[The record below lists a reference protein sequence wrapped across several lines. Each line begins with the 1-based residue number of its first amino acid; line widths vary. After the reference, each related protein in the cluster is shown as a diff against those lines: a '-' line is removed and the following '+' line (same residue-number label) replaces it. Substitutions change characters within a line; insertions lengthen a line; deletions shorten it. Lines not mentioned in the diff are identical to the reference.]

1 MGDFFKIFSLL
12 TISELYGVVRFFF
25 SCMKISTHC
34 TYFMTSLP
42 IVNHIGIVNVEPMW
56 DIDISDTPKRFVHS
70 SRTQIFE
77 FPVNRS
83 DFRHHAMRDTWR
95 LNYNHRERHRMG
107 KRMCKCIP
115 YLSHTA
121 IPYRASTGPEQGFP
135 CEVFPHREKPF
146 FITGNPFSHYRDFP
160 VRKTSQGKPC
170 FHYREGFAVC
180 SKGYYYLVRVYLN
193 TI

>member
-1 MGDFFKIFSLL
+1 MGNFFKKIWLSHNICTLW
-12 TISELYGVVRFFF
+12 SSKGFF

-95 LNYNHRERHRMG
+95 LIYNHRQTPYG
-107 KRMCKCIP
+107 QDNMCDISMWLHLLDFA
-115 YLSHTA
+115 YMATSSGHF
-121 IPYRASTGPEQGFP
+121 SGPS
-135 CEVFPHREKPF
+135 VNVSRVSRKPLR
-146 FITGNPFSHYRDFP
+146 I
-160 VRKTSQGKPC
+160 
-170 FHYREGFAVC
+170 
-180 SKGYYYLVRVYLN
+180 
-193 TI
+193 

>member
-1 MGDFFKIFSLL
+1 
-12 TISELYGVVRFFF
+12 
-25 SCMKISTHC
+25 MKISTHC

-107 KRMCKCIP
+107 KRMCKCNPIFI
-115 YLSHTA
+115 SHCN
-121 IPYRASTGPEQGFP
+121 PVQGQYRARTGISLWSFPTEGKTFFYYREPLFSLQGFP
-135 CEVFPHREKPF
+135 CEKNF
-146 FITGNPFSHYRDFP
+146 TGKTLFSL
-160 VRKTSQGKPC
+160 QG
-170 FHYREGFAVC
+170 RVC
-180 SKGYYYLVRVYLN
+180 SE
-193 TI
+193 